1 MQDGEVVVEFN
12 MSKVDSVFAGDEGGA
27 YFVQTRRIVK
37 EGQEVKFAKW
47 VYELQLI
54 EGTYQ
59 MTKICQLDSLV
70 ISKVKGFY
78 LMKDEQYGI
87 AIYANGIIEYFE
99 YITEEENWEDRVGTQ
114 QNLDDIYYYA
124 RTNKF
129 YARD

>member
-1 MQDGEVVVEFN
+1 
-12 MSKVDSVFAGDEGGA
+12 
-27 YFVQTRRIVK
+27 
-37 EGQEVKFAKW
+37 
-47 VYELQLI
+47 
-54 EGTYQ
+54 

-70 ISKVKGFY
+70 TSKVKGFY